1 MADREIPMSDWLESE
16 LFQRRTLRLTGA
28 LDDEAAGR
36 IAAALMTMDA
46 EGDDVIDLHISS
58 ATGSLDAALVLI
70 DTIDLLG
77 VPVRS
82 TALGVVAGPAAFV
95 LALSPRRRTTAH
107 ASVRLAQPELSQDGR
122 TEDLVRAA
130 QESASRIET
139 LTERLADSTG
149 RSKEEVAADLEKGRI
164 FTAGEALESGL
175 VDEIVTAPGGRS
187 SE

>member
-1 MADREIPMSDWLESE
+1 MADREMPMSDWLESE
-16 LFQRRTLRLTGA
+16 LFRRRTLRLTGA

-82 TALGVVAGPAAFV
+82 TALGAVDGPAAFV
-95 LALSPRRRTTAH
+95 LALSPRRRAAAH
-107 ASVRLAQPELSQDGR
+107 ASVRLAQPELKQGGR
-122 TEDLVRAA
+122 VDDLVRAA
-130 QESASRIET
+130 QESGSRMQM
-139 LTERLADSTG
+139 LAGRLAEATR
-149 RSKEEVAADLEKGRI
+149 RSKHDVAADLERGRI
-164 FTAGEALESGL
+164 FTAAEALEAGL
-175 VDEIVTAPGGRS
+175 VDEVVAAPGDKS